1 MSVGMMNPQ
10 IHSPSELPPPDKNRI
25 SIQKNIFNYYL
36 IGTNYV
42 RAPTALQLDKLNHN
56 SAALRIKGRL

>member
-42 RAPTALQLDKLNHN
+42 RAPTALQLD
-56 SAALRIKGRL
+56 